1 MKELLREHG
10 TEVLFFICGA
20 IVLSTLIIGAT
31 IGTMNGNRHYYASM
45 NKCIDAGGTWIP
57 NNNSGICL
65 VRGSAFND

>member
-1 MKELLREHG
+1 MKELLQEQG
-10 TEVLFFICGA
+10 TEILFFICGA
-20 IVLSTLIIGAT
+20 IVLSVLIIGTT

-65 VRGSAFND
+65 VRGNILND